1 MVIYMSTFYSV
12 NNIKMRVNFQ
22 FMHTE
27 AELNNIAAEFKDPND
42 LVKDCFSSVSL
53 QCKIKQTAI

>member
-1 MVIYMSTFYSV
+1 
-12 NNIKMRVNFQ
+12 MRVNFQ

-42 LVKDCFSSVSL
+42 LVKDCFSSMSL